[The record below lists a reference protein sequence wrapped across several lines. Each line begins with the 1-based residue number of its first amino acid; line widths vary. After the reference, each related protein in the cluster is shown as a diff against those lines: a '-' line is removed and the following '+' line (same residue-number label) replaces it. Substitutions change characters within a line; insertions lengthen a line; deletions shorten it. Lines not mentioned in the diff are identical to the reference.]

1 MNTKCDNDVFSN
13 YKLAVAFVGFMK
25 KDKMEDMLKL
35 DNIISHFSL
44 NNLFRYYKPVAII
57 EYS

>member
-13 YKLAVAFVGFMK
+13 YKLPVAFVGFLK

-35 DNIISHFSL
+35 DAIISHFSL
-44 NNLFRYYKPVAII
+44 TNLV
-57 EYS
+57 EML

>member
-13 YKLAVAFVGFMK
+13 YKLAVAFVGFLK

-35 DNIISHFSL
+35 DAIISHFSL
-44 NNLFRYYKPVAII
+44 TNLV
-57 EYS
+57 EML